1 MAFHAPTT
9 FIAAAIMLLLVG
21 PARAASRDAVLTGTS
36 LAIDSPCARHVDIQ
50 PDAGLHGQV
59 SVRVVADHQ
68 EELDRLLLESHDT
81 ARLRSAPGGCWDM
94 PGNGQRTLDLT
105 IKVPVGFA
113 LAIDEDGA
121 PRYDI
126 GPVGGGLTLDI
137 SGAVALRAASVADL
151 TVDLSGTGDV
161 DLGQVSGAAT
171 LSVSGHGKITIGQA
185 AIRKLTV
192 ELSGSGRVSV
202 GHGRVGDA
210 TLDASGAG
218 AIDMG
223 ADTGDAEVD
232 ISGAAEVHFAKVS
245 GRLDKDVSGAGSVSV
260 GN

>member
-126 GPVGGGLTLDI
+126 GPVGGGLT
-137 SGAVALRAASVADL
+137 
-151 TVDLSGTGDV
+151 VDLSGTGDV

-171 LSVSGHGKITIGQA
+171 LSLSGHGKITIGQA
-185 AIRKLTV
+185 AIRKLKV